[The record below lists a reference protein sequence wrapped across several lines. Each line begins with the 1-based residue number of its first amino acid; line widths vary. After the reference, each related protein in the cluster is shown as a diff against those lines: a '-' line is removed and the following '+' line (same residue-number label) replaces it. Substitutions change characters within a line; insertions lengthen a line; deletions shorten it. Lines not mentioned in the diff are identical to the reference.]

1 MKAVSV
7 PPPGVGGRYRMD
19 DGRLYEVINVTREL
33 VSFRDTLC
41 SRSTQELDTLFR
53 SETHYARDQHR
64 S

>member
-33 VSFRDTLC
+33 VSFRDTQC
-41 SRSTQELDTLFR
+41 SRSTQELDTFTKNHS
-53 SETHYARDQHR
+53 SESSSST
-64 S
+64 